1 MPPSLLSPRIMN
13 SYISS
18 SDYSNLCYITTS
30 SNTNN
35 EKMQLEQK
43 INELLLNYKELLI
56 TGEKYTQRIQK
67 IVTIL
72 NSNEEIKKIL
82 HKNCIIIN

>member
-1 MPPSLLSPRIMN
+1 MN

-30 SNTNN
+30 SNANN

>member
-1 MPPSLLSPRIMN
+1 
-13 SYISS
+13 
-18 SDYSNLCYITTS
+18 
-30 SNTNN
+30 
-35 EKMQLEQK
+35 MQLEQK